1 MELPYVFY
9 VASSALLEKPLWEK
23 KNKKGPKVTNGK
35 NSIAVNSTESL

>member
-23 KNKKGPKVTNGK
+23 KNKNK
-35 NSIAVNSTESL
+35 NPVRFGQFSPTDYNHLDQ

>member
-23 KNKKGPKVTNGK
+23 KNKKRPQSNQWKK
-35 NSIAVNSTESL
+35 FYSC